1 MLSYDTTLFSYDF
14 TCTLLLPNRYLP
26 WLLCSPYLFIF
37 LLFNKKFLSTEI
49 YCVYWLRLGSKEA
62 GITISEE
69 ERAMLVQGIIDST
82 LRMMERIITTR
93 SPKKSAMD
101 SSKPYQQSK
110 TAITNSTIFFNILTD
125 AQQFPAR
132 PRDFRASLADGEKDI
147 GMAELSDILSIMVRQ
162 HLLEPKRNNLSFPRG
177 RPKSNTGIV
186 DERRGRLSYY
196 EQSKLKQ
203 MAYQILNDP

>member
-1 MLSYDTTLFSYDF
+1 M
-14 TCTLLLPNRYLP
+14 
-26 WLLCSPYLFIF
+26 
-37 LLFNKKFLSTEI
+37 
-49 YCVYWLRLGSKEA
+49 GSKEA

-203 MAYQILNDP
+203 MAYQILNDPESVGKIDKAILNSETFYRFLRYSSIQ